1 MKEQIKLS
9 DHFTYGKLFRF
20 ALPSV
25 VMMVFSSIYGVVDG
39 LFVSNFAGK
48 TEFSAVNFI
57 MPIFMIIGGIGFMMG
72 AGGTAI
78 VARTLG
84 EGDGKLAK
92 RYFSLFVYF
101 TAIVGSIAAALGV
114 IFMRPLSA
122 FLGAEGHLLD
132 CCERYGRIVIA
143 AMPAFMIQ
151 NLFQSFFI
159 VAEKPKIGLLVTV
172 GAGITNMVLD
182 AVLVILLPQEL
193 KLEGAAIATAMSQL
207 VGGIVPII
215 YFVRKNTSL
224 LKLTSTAFY
233 GRALLR
239 AMTNGSSELLSNVS
253 SSIVT
258 MLYNMQLLRL
268 EGEDGVAA
276 YGIIMYVGFIFV
288 AIFIG
293 YAIGTAPL
301 AGYNFGAD
309 NKKELKNLFKKSAI
323 ICFSVGAIMTIS
335 AFFFARPLSIIF
347 ASYDERLLN
356 MTVRGFQ
363 IFSFTFVFSG
373 FAIYGS
379 SFFTALNDGLTS
391 AILAFLRTVVFQ
403 VSLILT
409 LPLVWQIDGVWFAS
423 LFAEILAL
431 VSTVLFILIHR
442 KKYGYM

>member
-1 MKEQIKLS
+1 MDVI
-9 DHFTYGKLFRF
+9 T
-20 ALPSV
+20 SV
-25 VMMVFSSIYGVVDG
+25 H
-39 LFVSNFAGK
+39 
-48 TEFSAVNFI
+48 
-57 MPIFMIIGGIGFMMG
+57 
-72 AGGTAI
+72 TA
-78 VARTLG
+78 
-84 EGDGKLAK
+84 
-92 RYFSLFVYF
+92 Y
-101 TAIVGSIAAALGV
+101 
-114 IFMRPLSA
+114 
-122 FLGAEGHLLD
+122 
-132 CCERYGRIVIA
+132 
-143 AMPAFMIQ
+143 
-151 NLFQSFFI
+151 
-159 VAEKPKIGLLVTV
+159 
-172 GAGITNMVLD
+172 
-182 AVLVILLPQEL
+182 
-193 KLEGAAIATAMSQL
+193 
-207 VGGIVPII
+207 
-215 YFVRKNTSL
+215 
-224 LKLTSTAFY
+224 
-233 GRALLR
+233 
-239 AMTNGSSELLSNVS
+239 VS

-301 AGYNFGAD
+301 VGYNFGAD